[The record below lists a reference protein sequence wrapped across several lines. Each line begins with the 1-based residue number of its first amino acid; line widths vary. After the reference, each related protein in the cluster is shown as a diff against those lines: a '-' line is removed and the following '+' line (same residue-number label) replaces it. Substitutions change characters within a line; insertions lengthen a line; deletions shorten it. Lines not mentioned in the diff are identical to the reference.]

1 METGS
6 ALVCCVAALLI
17 GFYVGRRWAPG
28 PAVAVLIGLGLGGFC
43 VAVFLSVTSAL
54 GARWPQLLDAHVLGL
69 HLIIVM
75 MAAPV
80 CGALGSL
87 LGFRRSRG
95 LSLF

>member
-1 METGS
+1 VETGS
-6 ALVCCVAALLI
+6 ALVSCAAALLI

-28 PAVAVLIGLGLGGFC
+28 AAAAVLIGLVLGGLC
-43 VAVFLSVTSAL
+43 VAVFFALTSSI
-54 GARWPQLLDAHVLGL
+54 GTHWPHLFDAYVLGL

-95 LSLF
+95 LPLF